1 MVISTYTEPKVKRDI
16 RLLLYL
22 IAVRIILIT
31 FTPSFLFSYLIS
43 PVLANTV
50 PVLANTVPDLA
61 NTVPVLANTVP
72 VLANTVPVISAEN
85 VDNQFNISSID
96 ATVISDIFQL

>member
-22 IAVRIILIT
+22 IAVRIISIT

-43 PVLANTV
+43 
-50 PVLANTVPDLA
+50 
-61 NTVPVLANTVP
+61 PVLANTVP

>member
-50 PVLANTVPDLA
+50 PVLANTVP
-61 NTVPVLANTVP
+61 VLANTVP